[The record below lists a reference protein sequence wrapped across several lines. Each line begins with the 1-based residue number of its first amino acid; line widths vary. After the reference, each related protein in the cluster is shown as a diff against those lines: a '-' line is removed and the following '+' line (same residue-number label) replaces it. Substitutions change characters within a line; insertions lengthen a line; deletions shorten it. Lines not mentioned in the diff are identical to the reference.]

1 MLLAA
6 TAVSV
11 MATLSCDSRK
21 FHVNGNITGAAD
33 STLYLEHIGIETV
46 TAVDSTTLS
55 ADGSF
60 SFSGAAPS
68 SPEFYRLR
76 IAGQIVNIAID
87 STETVTVKA
96 VYPQMAQDY
105 EVDGSEECK
114 AIRQLSQMQMALQR
128 QVNAIASDGT
138 LNPAATADSIGRV
151 IESHKERVSR
161 DFIYAAPKRA
171 SSYFALFQTLHT
183 TSGPVLI
190 FNPRTSQKDIRAFA
204 AVATSW
210 DMLYPGSQRA
220 ENLHNIAI
228 EGMKDVRIMQQNN
241 NAVEIDASKVDTS
254 GLIELSIND
263 NRGTQR
269 TLSSLKGKVVMLD
282 FHAFAAEGSTER
294 IMALRE
300 IYDKYH
306 AMGFEIYQ
314 VSMDGNDHFWK
325 TKTNALPWICV
336 RDADGSQ
343 RAAQKYNVID
353 VPTFFLLDKN
363 CNVYKRDVQIDDLD
377 KEIQSL
383 LAQ

>member
-60 SFSGAAPS
+60 AFSAAAPS

-76 IAGQIVNIAID
+76 IAGQIISLAID
-87 STETVTVKA
+87 STETVNVKA
-96 VYPQMAQDY
+96 VYPQMAQGY
-105 EVDGSEECK
+105 EVSGSEECEV
-114 AIRQLSQMQMALQR
+114 IRQLAEMQMALQQ
-128 QVNAIASDGT
+128 QVNAIAADGT
-138 LNPAATADSIGRV
+138 LTPAATADSIGRV
-151 IESHKERVSR
+151 IESYKESVSR
-161 DFIYAAPKRA
+161 GFIYAAPQRA
-171 SSYFALFQTLHT
+171 SSYFALFQTLYT
-183 TSGPVLI
+183 NSGPVLI
-190 FNPRTSQKDIRAFA
+190 FNPRTSQKDIRTFA

-241 NAVEIDASKVDTS
+241 NTVEIDASKVNTS
-254 GLIELSIND
+254 GIIELSIND
-263 NRGTQR
+263 NRGTRR

-306 AMGFEIYQ
+306 AMGLEIYQ